1 MGDAGEGSGDAV
13 VDEVEFIGGNAIG
26 RENVDDVAERAKENA
41 GVEEKFVELRAQARE
56 IAGIVGAQFDG
67 GDSADGADVAD
78 GGMLLNFGEALLV
91 NLGDGVDAVEN
102 GLVLENLEAGDGGSG
117 GDGISGVGMSVV
129 ESAHAIGADKGAM
142 NFFGANGGSEREN
155 AAGNSFR

>member
-1 MGDAGEGSGDAV
+1 MREGSGDAV
-13 VDEVEFIGGNAIG
+13 VDEVEFIGGNAVG
-26 RENVDDVAERAKENA
+26 RENVDDVAERTQQNS
-41 GVEEKFVELRAQARE
+41 GVEKKVVEHWAQARE
-56 IAGIVGAQFDG
+56 VAGIVGAQFDG
-67 GDSADGADVAD
+67 RDGADGTNVAD
-78 GGMLLNFGEALLV
+78 GGMILNFGEALLV

-129 ESAHAIGADKGAM
+129 ESARAIGADKRAM
-142 NFFGANGGSEREN
+142 NFFSANGGCQRKD